1 MKQEQETKPSR
12 MYEKLW
18 IEIKSKRK
26 CSIKPAD
33 SSDVLFKRIKNAVIK
48 EKCNDIAFKF
58 GLDDKRS
65 KLEVVRTESGIITFR
80 LTTSI
85 GMEDV

>member
-1 MKQEQETKPSR
+1 MKKEQKKPKR
-12 MYEKLW
+12 FYEDLW
-18 IEIKSKRK
+18 YEIKTKRR
-26 CSIKPAD
+26 CSIKPANP
-33 SSDVLFKRIKNAVIK
+33 SDALYKRIKNAVIK

-65 KLEVVRTESGIITFR
+65 KLEIERSTNGSIITFR